1 MDDSSSYI
9 GIENSHG
16 FYGYKIEKAQYLRI
30 MMMIEL
36 NNMFCIII
44 LINGGNDVRDKVI
57 CI

>member
-1 MDDSSSYI
+1 MDDLSSYI

-36 NNMFCIII
+36 NNVFCIII
-44 LINGGNDVRDKVI
+44 LINGGNDIRHKVI
-57 CI
+57 YI